1 MFFQIGNFKDKKAT
15 FNTAQHS
22 IFYMFQKLKNISIR
36 LIIKRIFILLLIL
49 GLTILSCNY
58 WIIKSTR
65 QQLFS
70 EVNAIKKNDVAILL
84 GASKKSRNG
93 NENLFFKYRIAAA
106 AELYK
111 AGKIKHIIVSGDN
124 HKKEYDEA
132 TDMRDALM
140 LQGVPDSCI
149 TLDYAGFRTL
159 DSMVRCL
166 KVFGQKNVTIISQEF
181 HNQRAV
187 FISNYYGMDA
197 VAFNAKDVPNQFSVK
212 TRIREYFAKS
222 KAVLDLYILHTNP
235 KFLGDPVSIKL

>member
-1 MFFQIGNFKDKKAT
+1 
-15 FNTAQHS
+15 
-22 IFYMFQKLKNISIR
+22 MFQKLKNISIR

>member
-1 MFFQIGNFKDKKAT
+1 
-15 FNTAQHS
+15 
-22 IFYMFQKLKNISIR
+22 MFQKLKRISFKK
-36 LIIKRIFILLLIL
+36 IIISALFLLLIL
-49 GLTILSCNY
+49 GISILSSNY

-70 EVNAIKKNDVAILL
+70 EVDKIPNNDVAILL
-84 GASKKSRNG
+84 GASKLLRNG
-93 NENLFFKYRIAAA
+93 HENLFFKYRIEAA

-132 TDMRDALM
+132 TDMRDALISK
-140 LQGVPDSCI
+140 GIPDSCI

-166 KVFGQKNVTIISQEF
+166 KIFKQKNVTVISQAF

-187 FISNYYGMDA
+187 FIANYYKMNA
-197 VAFNAKDVPNQFSVK
+197 VGFNAKDVPNRFSTK
-212 TRIREYFAKS
+212 TRFREYIAKF
-222 KAVLDLYILHTNP
+222 KAVLDLYILHKEP
-235 KFLGDPVSIKL
+235 HFLGESITIKID